1 MINVC
6 EERWWWKWENGFKKS
21 LTKKIDIFKIMNI
34 HKHLSC
40 PTSMGSSKIE
50 RFNIWNKSYFHRHK
64 NLFPYY
70 DTEVDLVKIWKD
82 LNQKKNVYTSG
93 DDVWSFIHVK
103 ILSSWRNLKKS
114 KCLSIFP
121 KHFFIQ
127 FILSMFYQSLFLPS
141 LNHFDLFDP

>member
-1 MINVC
+1 MMKM
-6 EERWWWKWENGFKKS
+6 RKWFQENFE
-21 LTKKIDIFKIMNI
+21 KKIDIFKIMNI
-34 HKHLSC
+34 HKHSSC

-70 DTEVDLVKIWKD
+70 DTEVDLVKKWKD

-93 DDVWSFIHVK
+93 DDVWSCIHVK

-114 KCLSIFP
+114 KCPSIFP

-127 FILSMFYQSLFLPS
+127 FILSMFYQSLFIPS
-141 LNHFDLFDP
+141 LNHFDLFDR